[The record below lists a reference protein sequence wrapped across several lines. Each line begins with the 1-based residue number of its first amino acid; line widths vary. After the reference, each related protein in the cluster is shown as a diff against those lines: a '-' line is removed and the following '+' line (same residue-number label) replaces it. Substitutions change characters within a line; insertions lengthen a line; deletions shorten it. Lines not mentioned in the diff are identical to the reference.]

1 MSGEQSPIGRDVLY
15 SKSSVY
21 IRSAL
26 GRKAVSD
33 FNTYQL
39 FASVALELLGKAAL
53 AGHNPCL
60 VAEPSD
66 RKSMLTAAG
75 FEAAANVRT
84 VGASVVY
91 DYLEMVIPNFDR
103 KIKKFCLGIAARR
116 NAELHSADSPFKYM
130 SPNAWE
136 DDYWLACDTILNHMD
151 SSLEQWLGRTDA
163 ASVRRLFGQESI
175 SLRTKVLLRIR
186 NAETCFEDK
195 SSAEKKC
202 LRSEAARRD
211 FQTVSDRYTEDYDN
225 TWECKCPACKCM
237 SFIAGN
243 QIQET
248 VVDDIDR
255 DGRSIKEIVEKRFV
269 AEEFFCLSCGL
280 ELSGCREHYIADLDD
295 YHFERQ
301 EREVHDAWSYEA
313 ETTG

>member
-1 MSGEQSPIGRDVLY
+1 MPGEQSPIGRDVLY
-15 SKSSVY
+15 SKSSAY

-26 GRKAVSD
+26 ERKAVSD

-53 AGHNPCL
+53 AAHNPCL
-60 VAEPSD
+60 VADPSD

-75 FEAAANVRT
+75 IEAVANVRT
-84 VGASVVY
+84 IGATVVY
-91 DYLEMVIPNFDR
+91 DYLEMVVPKFDL
-103 KIKKFCLGIAARR
+103 KIKKFCQGIAARR

-136 DDYWLACDTILNHMD
+136 EHYWLACDTILAHME
-151 SSLEQWLGRTDA
+151 SSLEQWLGRTNA
-163 ASVRRLFGQESI
+163 VSVRTLFGDAVTNMEA
-175 SLRTKVLLRIR
+175 KVVMLIHEAKSNYRRKSTADRI
-186 NAETCFEDK
+186 
-195 SSAEKKC
+195 C
-202 LRSEAARRD
+202 LENEAALRD
-211 FQTVSDRYTEDYDN
+211 SRSASERFSEDYDKI
-225 TWECKCPACKCM
+225 WECKCPACRCK
-237 SFIAGN
+237 SFIAGS

-248 VVDDIDR
+248 VSDEVDT
-255 DGRSIKEIVEKRFV
+255 DGRCLRKIVEKRFV
-269 AEEFFCLSCGL
+269 AKEFVCFSCGL
-280 ELSGCREHYIADLDD
+280 DLSGSRELYRAKLDD